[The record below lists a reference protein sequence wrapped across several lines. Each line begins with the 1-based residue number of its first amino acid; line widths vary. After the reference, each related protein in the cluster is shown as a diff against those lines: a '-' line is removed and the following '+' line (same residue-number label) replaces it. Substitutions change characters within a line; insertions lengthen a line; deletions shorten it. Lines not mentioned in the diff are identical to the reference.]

1 MKKLVVIT
9 GASSGIGLECAKL
22 FSKNGYPLLIMA
34 RRKEL
39 LDNLN
44 LPNCLTAKVDV
55 RNVEEIK
62 QAISLAEQQF
72 GPVDLM
78 INNAGIMPLDKYL
91 DQPLEQKYDIL
102 DINIKGVINGMDVV
116 LPSMLKQNHGTIIN
130 ISSVAGRYLYEDHA
144 IYNGSKFAV
153 NAITEQL
160 RRELA
165 DNNIRFTL
173 IEPGTVNTNLLNSTK
188 KTILDQHMQF
198 INQINGGLKAEQI
211 AKTILY
217 VYQLPQDVCIKELMI
232 AHTNETDI

>member
-1 MKKLVVIT
+1 MKKLVAIT

-34 RRKEL
+34 RRKEI
-39 LDNLN
+39 LDDLN

-55 RNVEEIK
+55 KNIEEIK

-78 INNAGIMPLDKYL
+78 INNAGIMPLDKYV

-102 DINIKGVINGMDVV
+102 DTNIKGVINGMDAV
-116 LPSMLKQNHGTIIN
+116 LPSMLKQNHGTVVN
-130 ISSVAGRYLYEDHA
+130 ISSVAGRYTYENLA

-153 NAITEQL
+153 NAITQQV

-165 DNNIRFTL
+165 HSNIRFTL
-173 IEPGTVNTNLLNSTK
+173 IEPAIVKTNLLSSTTRK
-188 KTILDQHMQF
+188 DILDNYMKAVDR
-198 INQINGGLKAEQI
+198 INGGLKPEQI

-232 AHTNETDI
+232 THTNQMV